1 MNTAVREPMRIHT
14 RLGPSAPLAPV
25 VRQVVLALNP
35 ASADVQRDLQ
45 DVQRMHARTCSLV
58 GAARADARLLWR
70 ADGHLLVVQSTRPI
84 DLSQLPRGYASLR
97 EERTVKLDWPAG
109 TTVRWEIVANPT
121 RDIPRTRRR
130 VGLTDPEECA
140 DWIQARLPRAGLRPL
155 RIDGWQ
161 EPLGRGWHPMGRII
175 VGRWRFRGVAIVEQP
190 DALAQALVNGI
201 GKGRAYG
208 VGLLTV
214 EEVDS

>member
-1 MNTAVREPMRIHT
+1 MKTAVRESVRIHT

-25 VRQVVLALNP
+25 VRHVVLLMNP
-35 ASADVQRDLQ
+35 ASADVKRDLR

-58 GAARADARLLWR
+58 GAARADSRLLWR
-70 ADGHLLVVQSTRPI
+70 ADGHRLIVQAAMPI
-84 DLSQLPRGYASLR
+84 DLSRLPAGYATLVEDR
-97 EERTVKLDWPAG
+97 KVRLDWPAG

-155 RIDGWQ
+155 RIDGWR
-161 EPLGRGWHPMGRII
+161 EPLGRGRHPKGQLI
-175 VGRWRFRGVAIVEQP
+175 VGRWRFRGVAVVEESER
-190 DALAQALVNGI
+190 LAAALVNGI

-208 VGLLTV
+208 AGLLTV
-214 EEVDS
+214 EGIES

>member
-1 MNTAVREPMRIHT
+1 MKMKTAARESVRIHT

-25 VRQVVLALNP
+25 VRHVVLLLNP
-35 ASADVQRDLQ
+35 ASADAKRDLR

-58 GAARADARLLWR
+58 GAARADSRLLWR
-70 ADGHLLVVQSTRPI
+70 ADGHRLIVQSTRPI
-84 DLSQLPRGYASLR
+84 DLSRIPRGYASIQ
-97 EERTVKLDWPAG
+97 EERTVQLDWPAG

-155 RIDGWQ
+155 RIDG
-161 EPLGRGWHPMGRII
+161 
-175 VGRWRFRGVAIVEQP
+175 
-190 DALAQALVNGI
+190 
-201 GKGRAYG
+201 
-208 VGLLTV
+208 
-214 EEVDS
+214 

>member
-1 MNTAVREPMRIHT
+1 MKTAVRESVRIHT

-25 VRQVVLALNP
+25 VRQVVLLLNP
-35 ASADVQRDLQ
+35 ASSVVKEDLR

-58 GAARADARLLWR
+58 GAARADSRLLWR
-70 ADGHLLVVQSTRPI
+70 ADGHRLIVQAAMPI
-84 DLSQLPRGYASLR
+84 DLSRLPAGYATLVEDR
-97 EERTVKLDWPAG
+97 EVRLDWPAG

-161 EPLGRGWHPMGRII
+161 EPLGRGRHPRGRII
-175 VGRWRFRGVAIVEQP
+175 VGRWRFRGVAIVERP
-190 DALAQALVNGI
+190 EALAQALVNGV
-201 GKGRAYG
+201 GKGKAYG
-208 VGLLTV
+208 AGLLTV
-214 EEVDS
+214 EGIES

>member
-1 MNTAVREPMRIHT
+1 MKTAVRESVRIHT
-14 RLGPSAPLAPV
+14 RLAPSAPLAPV
-25 VRQVVLALNP
+25 VRQVILLLNP
-35 ASADVQRDLQ
+35 ASSVVKEDLR

-58 GAARADARLLWR
+58 GASRSEACLLWR
-70 ADGHLLVVQSTRPI
+70 SDGHRLVVQSTRPI
-84 DLSQLPRGYASLR
+84 DLSQLPRGYASIQ
-97 EERTVKLDWPAG
+97 EERTVHLDWPAG

-161 EPLGRGWHPMGRII
+161 EPLGRGRHPRGRII
-175 VGRWRFRGVAIVEQP
+175 VGRWRFRGVAIVERP
-190 DALAQALVNGI
+190 EALAQALVNGV
-201 GKGRAYG
+201 GKGKAYG
-208 VGLLTV
+208 AGLLTV
-214 EEVDS
+214 EEVES